1 MTARQQKKNKI
12 KNNDLQNISQKIKNW
27 ETRNPQKTGVNTGAS
42 EG

>member
-1 MTARQQKKNKI
+1 MTTRQQKKKKI

-27 ETRNPQKTGVNTGAS
+27 ETRNSQQTEVNTGAS